1 MDGSEKKE
9 IESKTEP
16 EETKRFER
24 KPFFDTRVKLSRDGK
39 YWIVEHVQTVIFP
52 RKYLDVIA
60 QNHDLQNRGP
70 TPSGTEVE
78 PKKKGK
84 RDANSNGQGN

>member
-1 MDGSEKKE
+1 MDASEKQV
-9 IESKTEP
+9 TEKQT
-16 EETKRFER
+16 EEAKRFER

-60 QNHDLQNRGP
+60 QNHASQV
-70 TPSGTEVE
+70 SGAKVSNNEVQS
-78 PKKKGK
+78 KKKGR